1 MALQGSDLAILTA
14 RFGAARFG
22 ASRFGFIPCPED
34 VEGTG
39 TAEPG
44 EYIWKEVVPPT
55 TDWTLVDENCVCRD
69 LCTLTLGTIS
79 LSDPTPAPDALISA
93 TVVLSGVVGQ
103 VELIG
108 RINWGDGRHD
118 EIHEAAQV
126 WATVPFVFTGHY
138 HDVGTYTITVTVT
151 DERGCTV
158 SRTLSVTVANLL
170 VVSVAAGQDPCIQG
184 GEAVVP
190 FVYTVTGG
198 TGPYT
203 YDLSWTGGGG
213 GGPDTTLDPT
223 IVFTGNPGDP
233 ETIPFTLEVTDSA
246 ATIGSFNGTVDVT
259 YCLV

>member
-1 MALQGSDLAILTA
+1 MALQGSDLAILAA
-14 RFGAARFG
+14 RFNAARFG

-151 DERGCTV
+151 DERGCVV
-158 SRTLSVTVANLL
+158 SKTLPVTVTDLTA
-170 VVSVAAGQDPCIQG
+170 SVAANPEECVLEN
-184 GEAVVP
+184 EATVS
-190 FVYTVTGG
+190 FVYTITGG
-198 TGPYT
+198 TAPYT
-203 YDLSWTGGGG
+203 YSLSWTGGGG

-223 IVFTGNPGDP
+223 IVFTGPSLTL
-233 ETIPFTLEVTDSA
+233 ETIPFTLIVTDDNTLTA
-246 ATIGSFNGTVDVT
+246 QFDGTVDVT
-259 YCLV
+259 YCSV